1 MTTIMPRLCLSL
13 VIAALISLAPLQPGY
28 GQETERGRELAATV
42 CASCHLLPGPDI
54 LTRQSW
60 DIALT
65 YMGLLLGIDD
75 TARFD
80 DAPPYVRTFVNGR
93 KKLLGQDGV
102 LPAGPLI
109 VERDWQ
115 AIRAWYLA
123 SAPEVALPQTGKPP
137 LVWSLPQFRI
147 RESDYVSRPA
157 VTTLVRINPAAH
169 EVIIGDTDKRS
180 LAVLGADGRLKGEPR
195 IFGPAMMPVD
205 IEFRPEGALVASIG
219 DLYASLKSE
228 DRPGLVARISGYTG
242 GPIESGMSVLIN
254 RLHRM
259 ADMELADINDDGV
272 EDFIIS
278 GFGANFGSLSWFESQ
293 PGGGFAAHLLI
304 DRPGAVRTQ
313 AFDFNDDGFLDIA
326 VLMSHAREGFYI
338 LLNDGHNAFTPR
350 TVFETQPAY
359 GHTWF
364 ELHDFN
370 GDGRMDFMTVNGD
383 NVDSDPYNTLRNYNG
398 LRIFLN
404 EGELRFR
411 EAYFYPMYGAFGAR
425 AADFDNDGDLDIA
438 AVAFY
443 PDFEAE
449 RPESFVYLQNNGNL
463 HFEAHSAEALS
474 RGRWVTIDAGDID
487 GDGDADIVLGGG
499 TVQLGMANDRDRW
512 RELVLH
518 APSVL
523 LLENVGTGE

>member
-1 MTTIMPRLCLSL
+1 MPRLYLSV
-13 VIAALISLAPLQPGY
+13 VIATLLCLAPLQPGH
-28 GQETERGRELAATV
+28 GQEAERGRELAATV
-42 CASCHLLPGPDI
+42 CASCHFLPEPDI
-54 LTRQSW
+54 LTRQAW
-60 DIALT
+60 GTALT

-80 DAPPYVRTFVNGR
+80 DAPPYVRNFVNGR
-93 KKLLGQDGV
+93 KKLLGQDGA

-109 VERDWQ
+109 DARDFQ
-115 AIRAWYLA
+115 AIRAWYLE

-137 LVWSLPQFRI
+137 LDWSLPMFRVK
-147 RESDYVSRPA
+147 ESNYESRPA

-180 LAVLGADGRLKGEPR
+180 LAVLGADGKLKGTPR
-195 IFGPAMMPVD
+195 AFGPAMMPVD
-205 IEFRPEGALVASIG
+205 IEFRSDGALVASIG
-219 DLYASLKSE
+219 DLYASMRSE
-228 DRPGLVARISGYTG
+228 DRPGLIARIPGYTG
-242 GPIESGMSVLIN
+242 GPVETGMSVVIN
-254 RLHRM
+254 RLYRM
-259 ADMELADINDDGV
+259 ADMELADLNGDKV
-272 EDFIIS
+272 EDFIIC
-278 GFGANFGSLSWFESQ
+278 GFGANFGRLSWFESQ
-293 PGGGFAAHLLI
+293 PGGDFAEHVLI
-304 DRPGAVRTQ
+304 DRPGAVRAQ

-338 LLNDGHNAFTPR
+338 LLNDGHNAFTPK

-370 GDGRMDFMTVNGD
+370 ADGRMDFMTVNGD

-398 LRIFLN
+398 VRIFLN
-404 EGELRFR
+404 EGGLQFH

-443 PDFEAE
+443 PDYQSD
-449 RPESFVYLQNNGNL
+449 RPESFVYLQNTGDL
-463 HFEAHSAEALS
+463 RFEAHSTEALN

-487 GDGDADIVLGGG
+487 GDGDADIVLGGA
-499 TVQLGMANDRDRW
+499 TVQLGMVNDLDRW
-512 RELVLH
+512 RDMVLH

-523 LLENVGTGE
+523 LLENVGAGE